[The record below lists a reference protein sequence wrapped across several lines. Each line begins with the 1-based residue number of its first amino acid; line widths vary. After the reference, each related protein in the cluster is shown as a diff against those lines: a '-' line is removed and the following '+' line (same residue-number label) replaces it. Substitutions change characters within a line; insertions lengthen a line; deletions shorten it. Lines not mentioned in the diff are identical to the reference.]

1 MTPTPSDA
9 QPDISRA
16 DALREARAAIV
27 ARPGLVG
34 VALRDALADAY
45 DQWLTA
51 ALPERSGVA
60 LVAVGGLGRREM
72 APYSDLD
79 LMLLYTKGTQDVAA
93 IADAIWYPVWDSRIG
108 LDHSVRTPG
117 QAVSVVAEDMK
128 AMLGLLDLRHIA
140 GDAGLSGEL
149 HERTFALWRSTAPK
163 RIGELRELCRNR
175 GKLVGEVG
183 FALEPEMKQ
192 GRGGLRDW
200 HALRALAMAQLVD
213 VRDPVRRAGELLL
226 DVRGELQRVNR
237 GPDDVLRLQDQQ
249 PVAAA
254 LGLNGDDGLLRAVN
268 EAGRTISSAL
278 ERAWR
283 QIPVGGRPRGRPR
296 SWGVGLGR
304 PASAG
309 GHGRQPVAQNVISQA
324 GEIVLA
330 RSADPRT
337 DPVLP
342 LRAARAAATRGEPLA
357 PFTLD
362 RLVSETAPM
371 PEPWPEEARGE
382 FLALLGT
389 GASAVPVLE
398 ALDQAGLMSRL
409 FPEWEHVRFAPQHN
423 PVHRFTVERHLME
436 TAAEAAALTA
446 EVRRPDLLLTGAL
459 FHDIGKGLPGDHSV
473 VGAGLARPIATRM
486 GFPPDDVHRVITLV
500 RHHLL
505 LVDTATRRDLDDPR
519 TIGIVVDGLD
529 GSSEMLDEL
538 AALSRA
544 DAAATGPAAWSGWKA
559 RLLAELVRRAKAVM
573 TGGELPFEPTELA
586 ASRDRLAAQGEL
598 GELEVERVGDRLIV
612 TAPDVPGLLSA
623 TSGVLALHSLEV
635 RAATVATQGCM
646 AVNSFVAAPRFGS
659 YPHLATLR
667 NDLTRALEGSLPLD
681 ERLSAKDAAYADRLA
696 FAGPPP
702 RVLWFNDEATDAI
715 IVEIRAS
722 DSFGLLRRLTGALEA
737 SKLDIRSAQISTLG
751 RSVIDAF
758 YVTSGDG
765 EINDDLR
772 EAATRRLLLAA
783 R

>member
-1 MTPTPSDA
+1 MNVTPTPSEA
-9 QPDISRA
+9 RPNISRA

-79 LMLLYTKGTQDVAA
+79 LMLLYAKGTRDMAA
-93 IADAIWYPVWDSRIG
+93 TADAIWYPVWDSRIG

-117 QAVSVVAEDMK
+117 QAVSVAAEDMK
-128 AMLGLLDLRHIA
+128 AMLGLLDLRHVA
-140 GDAGLSGEL
+140 GDTDLSGEL
-149 HERTFALWRSTAPK
+149 RERTFALWRTTAAK
-163 RIGELRELCRNR
+163 RIGELRELCRGR
-175 GKLVGEVG
+175 GLVGEVG
-183 FALEPEMKQ
+183 FALEPEIKQ
-192 GRGGLRDW
+192 GRGGLRDR
-200 HALRALAMAQLVD
+200 HALLALAKAQLGD
-213 VRDPVRRAGELLL
+213 VLDPVRRASELLL

-237 GPDDVLRLQDQQ
+237 GADDVLHLQDQQ

-254 LGLNGDDGLLRAVN
+254 LGLAGDDGLLRAVN

-278 ERAWR
+278 DRAWR
-283 QIPVGGRPRGRPR
+283 QIPVEGRWRGRR
-296 SWGVGLGR
+296 R
-304 PASAG
+304 PG
-309 GHGRQPVAQNVISQA
+309 GGDLGRQPAAQNVISQD

-330 RSADPRT
+330 LNVDPRT

-357 PFTLD
+357 PFTLE

-371 PEPWPEEARGE
+371 PEPWPEEAREE

-398 ALDQAGLMSRL
+398 ALDQVGLMSRL
-409 FPEWEHVRFAPQHN
+409 FPEWEHVRFAPQRN

-436 TAAEAAALTA
+436 TAAEAAAFTA

-459 FHDIGKGLPGDHSV
+459 FHDIGKALPGDHSL
-473 VGAGLARPIATRM
+473 VGAELAGPIATRM
-486 GFPPDDVHRVITLV
+486 GFPPDDVRRVVALV

-505 LVDTATRRDLDDPR
+505 LADTATRRDLDDPR
-519 TIGIVVDGLD
+519 TIGIVVNALN

-544 DAAATGPAAWSGWKA
+544 DAAATGPAAWSDWKA
-559 RLLAELVRRAKAVM
+559 RLLAELVRRAKAVT
-573 TGGELPFEPTELA
+573 TGEELPVEPAKLTTNRE
-586 ASRDRLAAQGEL
+586 RLAAR
-598 GELEVERVGDRLIV
+598 GELEVERVGDRLVV

-623 TSGVLALHSLEV
+623 TSGVLALHSLEI
-635 RAATVATQGCM
+635 RSASVATQGGM
-646 AVNSFVAAPRFGS
+646 AVNSFVAKPRFGS
-659 YPHLATLR
+659 YPDMATLR
-667 NDLTRALEGSLPLD
+667 SDLARALEGSLPLD
-681 ERLSAKDAAYADRLA
+681 ERLSAKDAAYADRMV
-696 FAGPPP
+696 FTGPPP
-702 RVLWFNDEATDAI
+702 RVLWFDNEATDAI

-722 DSFGLLRRLTGALEA
+722 DSFGLLHRLTGALEA
-737 SKLDIRSAQISTLG
+737 STLAIRSAQISTLG
-751 RSVIDAF
+751 RSVVDAF

-772 EAATRRLLLAA
+772 EATTRRLLLAA

>member
-1 MTPTPSDA
+1 MSVTPTPSEA
-9 QPDISRA
+9 RPDISRA

-79 LMLLYTKGTQDVAA
+79 LMLLYAKGTKDMAVT
-93 IADAIWYPVWDSRIG
+93 ADAIWYPVWDSRIG

-117 QAVSVVAEDMK
+117 QAVSVAAEDMK
-128 AMLGLLDLRHIA
+128 AMLSLLDLRHVA

-149 HERTFALWRSTAPK
+149 RERTFTLWRTTAAK
-163 RIGELRELCRNR
+163 RIGELRELCLGR

-183 FALEPEMKQ
+183 FALEPEIKQ

-200 HALRALAMAQLVD
+200 HAQRALAMAQLVD
-213 VRDPVRRAGELLL
+213 VLDPVRRASELLL

-237 GPDDVLRLQDQQ
+237 GADDVLRLQDQQ

-254 LGLNGDDGLLRAVN
+254 LGLAGDDGLLRAVN

-278 ERAWR
+278 DRAWR
-283 QIPVGGRPRGRPR
+283 QIPVEGRRRGRR
-296 SWGVGLGR
+296 R
-304 PASAG
+304 PG
-309 GHGRQPVAQNVISQA
+309 GGDLGRQPAARNVISQG

-330 RSADPRT
+330 LNADPRT

-371 PEPWPEEARGE
+371 PEPWPEEAREE
-382 FLALLGT
+382 FLALLGA

-398 ALDQAGLMSRL
+398 ALDQVGLMSRL
-409 FPEWEHVRFAPQHN
+409 FPEWEHVRFAPQRN

-436 TAAEAAALTA
+436 TAAEAAASSA

-459 FHDIGKGLPGDHSV
+459 FHDIGKALPGDHSV
-473 VGAGLARPIATRM
+473 VGAELTEPIATRM
-486 GFPPDDVHRVITLV
+486 GFPPDDVRRVVTLV

-505 LVDTATRRDLDDPR
+505 LADTATRRDLDDPR
-519 TIGIVVDGLD
+519 TIGIVVDALN
-529 GSSEMLDEL
+529 GSGEMLDEL

-559 RLLAELVRRAKAVM
+559 RLLAELIRRAKAVT
-573 TGGELPFEPTELA
+573 TGEELPVEPTKLA
-586 ASRDRLAAQGEL
+586 ARGEL
-598 GELEVERVGDRLIV
+598 GELEVERVGDRLVV

-635 RAATVATQGCM
+635 RSASVATQGGT
-646 AVNSFVAAPRFGS
+646 AVNSFVATPRFGS
-659 YPHLATLR
+659 YPDLARLR
-667 NDLTRALEGSLPLD
+667 SDLARALEGSLPLD
-681 ERLSAKDAAYADRLA
+681 ERLSAKDAAYADRMV

-702 RVLWFNDEATDAI
+702 RVLWFDDEATDAI

-722 DSFGLLRRLTGALEA
+722 DSFGLLHRLTGALEA
-737 SKLDIRSAQISTLG
+737 STLDIRSAQISTLG
-751 RSVIDAF
+751 RSVVDAF

-765 EINDDLR
+765 EINDNLR
-772 EAATRRLLLAA
+772 EATTRRLLLAA

>member
-1 MTPTPSDA
+1 VSVTPTPSEA
-9 QPDISRA
+9 RPSISRA

-45 DQWLTA
+45 DQWLTT
-51 ALPERSGVA
+51 ALPERGGVA

-79 LMLLYTKGTQDVAA
+79 LMLLYAKGTKDMAA
-93 IADAIWYPVWDSRIG
+93 TADAIWYPVWDSRIG

-117 QAVSVVAEDMK
+117 QAVSVAAEDMK
-128 AMLGLLDLRHIA
+128 AMLSLLDLRHVA

-149 HERTFALWRSTAPK
+149 RERTFALWRTTAAK
-163 RIGELRELCRNR
+163 RIGELRELCRGR

-183 FALEPEMKQ
+183 FALEPEIKQ

-213 VRDPVRRAGELLL
+213 VLDPVRRASELLL

-237 GPDDVLRLQDQQ
+237 GADDVLRLQDQQ

-254 LGLNGDDGLLRAVN
+254 LGLADDDGLLRAVN

-278 ERAWR
+278 DRAWR
-283 QIPVGGRPRGRPR
+283 RIPVEGRRRGRRRP
-296 SWGVGLGR
+296 WG
-304 PASAG
+304 G
-309 GHGRQPVAQNVISQA
+309 GGDRQPVARNVISQD

-330 RSADPRT
+330 LNADPRT

-371 PEPWPEEARGE
+371 PEPWPEEAREE

-398 ALDQAGLMSRL
+398 ALDQVGLMSRL
-409 FPEWEHVRFAPQHN
+409 FPEWQHVRFAPQRN

-436 TAAEAAALTA
+436 TAAEAAAFTA

-459 FHDIGKGLPGDHSV
+459 FHDIGKALPGDHSV
-473 VGAGLARPIATRM
+473 VGAELAGTIATRM
-486 GFPPDDVHRVITLV
+486 GFPPGDVRRVVALV

-505 LVDTATRRDLDDPR
+505 LRDTATRRDLDDPR
-519 TIGIVVDGLD
+519 TIGIVVDALS

-544 DAAATGPAAWSGWKA
+544 DAAATGPAAWSNWTA
-559 RLLAELVRRAKAVM
+559 RLLAELVRRVRAVM
-573 TGGELPFEPTELA
+573 TGEELPVEPANLA
-586 ASRDRLAAQGEL
+586 ASHARLAARGEL
-598 GELEVERVGDRLIV
+598 GVERVGDRLVV

-635 RAATVATQGCM
+635 RSASVATQGGM
-646 AVNSFVAAPRFGS
+646 AVNSFVATPRFGS
-659 YPHLATLR
+659 YPDLATLR
-667 NDLTRALEGSLPLD
+667 NDLARALEGSLPLE
-681 ERLSAKDAAYADRLA
+681 ERLSAKEVAYADRMA

-702 RVLWFNDEATDAI
+702 RVLWFDDEATDAI
-715 IVEIRAS
+715 IVEIRAT
-722 DSFGLLRRLTGALEA
+722 DSFGLLHRLTGALEA
-737 SKLDIRSAQISTLG
+737 STLNIRSAQISTLG
-751 RSVIDAF
+751 RSVVDAF

-765 EINDDLR
+765 KINAGLR
-772 EAATRRLLLAA
+772 EATTRRLLLAA

>member
-1 MTPTPSDA
+1 
-9 QPDISRA
+9 
-16 DALREARAAIV
+16 V

-34 VALRDALADAY
+34 AALRDALADAY
-45 DQWLTA
+45 DQWLAA

-72 APYSDLD
+72 APCSDLD
-79 LMLLYTKGTQDVAA
+79 LMLLYTPGTEDVAA
-93 IADAIWYPVWDSRIG
+93 TADALWYPVWDSRIG

-117 QAVSVVAEDMK
+117 QAVAVAAEDLK
-128 AMLGLLDLRHIA
+128 AMLSLLDLRHVA

-149 HERTFALWRSTAPK
+149 RERTFALWRITAAK
-163 RIGELRELCRNR
+163 RIGELREMCQSR
-175 GKLVGEVG
+175 GKLAGEVG
-183 FALEPEMKQ
+183 FALEPEIKQ

-213 VRDPVRRAGELLL
+213 VLDPVRRASKLLL

-237 GPDDVLRLQDQQ
+237 GTDDVLRLQDQQ

-254 LGLNGDDGLLRAVN
+254 LGLAGDDGLLRAVN

-278 ERAWR
+278 DRAWR
-283 QIPVGGRPRGRPR
+283 QIPVEGRRRRRRPPWGGGP
-296 SWGVGLGR
+296 S
-304 PASAG
+304 
-309 GHGRQPVAQNVISQA
+309 RQPAAQNVISQD

-330 RSADPRT
+330 LNADPRT

-362 RLVSETAPM
+362 RLASETAPM

-389 GASAVPVLE
+389 GANAVPVLE
-398 ALDQAGLMSRL
+398 ALDHAGLMSRL
-409 FPEWEHVRFAPQHN
+409 FPEWEHVRFAPQRN

-436 TAAEAAALTA
+436 TAAEAAAATP

-459 FHDIGKGLPGDHSV
+459 FHDIGKALPGDHSV
-473 VGAGLARPIATRM
+473 VGAELAGPIATRM
-486 GFPPDDVHRVITLV
+486 GFPPDDVRRVVALV

-505 LVDTATRRDLDDPR
+505 LPDTATRRDLDDPR
-519 TIGIVVDGLD
+519 TIGIVVDAMN
-529 GSSEMLDEL
+529 GSAEMLDEL

-559 RLLAELVRRAKAVM
+559 RLVAELVRRAKAV
-573 TGGELPFEPTELA
+573 TAGEKLPVEPPELT
-586 ASRDRLAAQGEL
+586 ASRDRLAARGDL
-598 GELEVERVGDRLIV
+598 GELEVERVADRLVV

-635 RAATVATQGCM
+635 RSAIVATQGGM
-646 AVNSFVAAPRFGS
+646 AVNSFVATPRFGS
-659 YPHLATLR
+659 YPDLATLR
-667 NDLTRALEGSLPLD
+667 GDLARALQGSLPLD
-681 ERLSAKDAAYADRLA
+681 ERLSAKDAAYADRMML
-696 FAGPPP
+696 AGPPT
-702 RVLWFNDEATDAI
+702 RVLWFDDEATDAI

-722 DSFGLLRRLTGALEA
+722 DSFGLLHRLTSALEA
-737 SKLDIRSAQISTLG
+737 STLDIRSAQISTLG
-751 RSVIDAF
+751 RSVVDAF
-758 YVTSGDG
+758 YVTSGGG

-772 EAATRRLLLAA
+772 EATTRRLLLAA

>member
-1 MTPTPSDA
+1 M
-9 QPDISRA
+9 
-16 DALREARAAIV
+16 

-34 VALRDALADAY
+34 IALRDALADAY
-45 DQWLTA
+45 DQWLTKV
-51 ALPERSGVA
+51 LPERSGVA

-79 LMLLYTKGTQDVAA
+79 LMLLYAKGTKDIAA
-93 IADAIWYPVWDSRIG
+93 TAEAIWYPVWDSRVG

-117 QAVSVVAEDMK
+117 QAVSIAAEDMK
-128 AMLGLLDLRHIA
+128 AMLGLLDLRHVA
-140 GDAGLSGEL
+140 GDAGLSEEL
-149 HERTFALWRSTAPK
+149 RERTFALWRATAAK
-163 RIGELRELCRNR
+163 RIGELRELCQGR

-183 FALEPEMKQ
+183 FALEPEIKQ

-200 HALRALAMAQLVD
+200 HALLALARAHLVD
-213 VRDPVRRAGELLL
+213 VLDPVRRASELLL

-237 GPDDVLRLQDQQ
+237 GADDVLRLQDQQ

-254 LGLNGDDGLLRAVN
+254 LGLASDDGLLRAVN

-278 ERAWR
+278 DRAWR
-283 QIPVGGRPRGRPR
+283 QIPVQGRRWGRRRPGSGG
-296 SWGVGLGR
+296 L
-304 PASAG
+304 
-309 GHGRQPVAQNVISQA
+309 GRQPVAQNVISQD

-330 RSADPRT
+330 RGVDPGT

-371 PEPWPEEARGE
+371 PEPWPEEAREE
-382 FLALLGT
+382 FVALLGT
-389 GASAVPVLE
+389 GVSAVPVLE

-409 FPEWEHVRFAPQHN
+409 FPEWEHVRFAPQRN
-423 PVHRFTVERHLME
+423 PVHRFTVERHLMQ
-436 TAAEAAALTA
+436 TAAEAAAATA

-459 FHDIGKGLPGDHSV
+459 FHDIGKALPGDHSV
-473 VGAGLARPIATRM
+473 VGARLAEPIAARM
-486 GFPPDDVHRVITLV
+486 GFPPDDVRRIVALV

-505 LVDTATRRDLDDPR
+505 LADTATRRDLDDPR
-519 TIGIVVDGLD
+519 TIGIVVDALN

-538 AALSRA
+538 TVLSRA
-544 DAAATGPAAWSGWKA
+544 DAAATGSAAWSSWKA
-559 RLLAELVRRAKAVM
+559 RLLAELVRRAKAVT
-573 TGGELPFEPTELA
+573 TGEELPAEPTKLA
-586 ASRDRLAAQGEL
+586 TIRERLAARGEL
-598 GELEVERVGDRLIV
+598 GELEVERVGDRLVV

-623 TSGVLALHSLEV
+623 ASGVLALHSLEV
-635 RAATVATQGCM
+635 RSASVATQGGV
-646 AVNSFVAAPRFGS
+646 AVNSFVATPRFGS
-659 YPHLATLR
+659 YPDLATLR
-667 NDLTRALEGSLPLD
+667 SDLARALEGSLPLE
-681 ERLSAKDAAYADRLA
+681 ERLSAKDAAYADRMV

-702 RVLWFNDEATDAI
+702 RVLWFDDEATDAI

-722 DSFGLLRRLTGALEA
+722 DSFGLLHRLTGALEA
-737 SKLDIRSAQISTLG
+737 STLDVRSARISTLG
-751 RSVIDAF
+751 RSVVDAF
-758 YVTSGDG
+758 YVTSGDR

-772 EAATRRLLLAA
+772 EATTRRLLLAA

>member
-1 MTPTPSDA
+1 VTPTPSEA
-9 QPDISRA
+9 QPDLSRA
-16 DALREARAAIV
+16 DALREARAAVV

-60 LVAVGGLGRREM
+60 LVAVGGLGRREL
-72 APYSDLD
+72 APCSDLD
-79 LMLLYTKGTQDVAA
+79 LMLLHARGAQEVAA

-108 LDHSVRTPG
+108 LDHSVRTTG
-117 QAVSVVAEDMK
+117 QAVSVAAEDLK
-128 AMLGLLDLRHIA
+128 AMLGLLDLRHVA
-140 GDAGLSGEL
+140 GDGGLSGEL
-149 HERTFALWRSTAPK
+149 RERTLALWRSTAPK
-163 RIGELRELCRNR
+163 RIGELRELCQGR
-175 GKLVGEVG
+175 GQLAGEVG
-183 FALEPEMKQ
+183 FALEPEIKQ

-226 DVRGELQRVNR
+226 DVRGELQRLNQ
-237 GPDDVLRLQDQQ
+237 GADDVLRLQDQQ

-254 LGLNGDDGLLRAVN
+254 LGLAGDDGLLRAVN

-278 ERAWR
+278 DRAWR
-283 QIPVGGRPRGRPR
+283 QIPAEGRRRGRRRP
-296 SWGVGLGR
+296 WGGGGLGR
-304 PASAG
+304 QPA
-309 GHGRQPVAQNVISQA
+309 AQNVISQD

-330 RSADPRT
+330 MNADPRT

-342 LRAARAAATRGEPLA
+342 LRAARAAAARGEPLA

-398 ALDQAGLMSRL
+398 ALDQAGVMSRL
-409 FPEWEHVRFAPQHN
+409 FPEWEHVRFAPQRN

-473 VGAGLARPIATRM
+473 AGAELAGPIATRM
-486 GFPPDDVHRVITLV
+486 GFPPDDVRRVVALV

-519 TIGIVVDGLD
+519 TIGIVADSLD
-529 GSSEMLDEL
+529 GSGELLDEL

-544 DAAATGPAAWSGWKA
+544 DAAATGPAAWSSWKA
-559 RLLAELVRRAKAVM
+559 RLLAELVARAKAVM

-586 ASRDRLAAQGEL
+586 VSRDRLAAQRERREL
-598 GELEVERVGDRLIV
+598 AVARGVGDRLVV

-635 RAATVATQGCM
+635 RSATVVTQGGM
-646 AVNSFVAAPRFGS
+646 AVNSFVATPRFGS
-659 YPHLATLR
+659 YPQLATLR
-667 NDLTRALEGSLPLD
+667 GDLVRALEGSLPLD
-681 ERLSAKDAAYADRLA
+681 ERLSAKDAAYAGRLA

-702 RVLWFNDEATDAI
+702 RVLWFDDEATDAI

-722 DSFGLLRRLTGALEA
+722 DSFGLLHRLTGALEA
-737 SKLDIRSAQISTLG
+737 SKLEIRSAQISTLG
-751 RSVIDAF
+751 RSAVDAF
-758 YVTSGDG
+758 YVTSADG

-772 EAATRRLLLAA
+772 EATTRRLLLAA

>member
-1 MTPTPSDA
+1 VSVTPTPSEA

-16 DALREARAAIV
+16 DVLRAARAAIV

-72 APYSDLD
+72 APCSDLD
-79 LMLLYTKGTQDVAA
+79 LMLLHVKGTQDIAA
-93 IADAIWYPVWDSRIG
+93 TADAIWYPVWDSRVG

-117 QAVSVVAEDMK
+117 QALSVAASDMK
-128 AMLGLLDLRHIA
+128 AMLSLLDLRHVA

-149 HERTFALWRSTAPK
+149 HERTFALWRRSAPK
-163 RIGELRELCRNR
+163 RIGELRELCRGR
-175 GKLVGEVG
+175 GTLVGEVG
-183 FALEPEMKQ
+183 FALEPDIKQ

-200 HALRALAMAQLVD
+200 HALRALAMAQLID

-237 GPDDVLRLQDQQ
+237 GSDDVLRLQDQQ

-254 LGLNGDDGLLRAVN
+254 LGLADDDGLLRAVN

-278 ERAWR
+278 DRAWR
-283 QIPVGGRPRGRPR
+283 QIPVEGRRRGRRRP
-296 SWGVGLGR
+296 WGGGLD
-304 PASAG
+304 
-309 GHGRQPVAQNVISQA
+309 RQPAARNVISQA

-398 ALDQAGLMSRL
+398 ALDQAGLVSRL

-436 TAAEAAALTA
+436 TAAEAAAFTA

-459 FHDIGKGLPGDHSV
+459 FHDIGKALPGDHSV
-473 VGAGLARPIATRM
+473 AGAGLAGPIATRM
-486 GFPPDDVHRVITLV
+486 GFPPDDVRRVVALV

-519 TIGIVVDGLD
+519 TIAIVAGSLD
-529 GSSEMLDEL
+529 GSGEMLDEL

-573 TGGELPFEPTELA
+573 TGGELPFEPTEPTELA
-586 ASRDRLAAQGEL
+586 ASRDRLAAQAEL
-598 GELEVERVGDRLIV
+598 GELRVDRVGDRLVV

-635 RAATVATQGCM
+635 RSATVATQGGM
-646 AVNSFVAAPRFGS
+646 AVDSFVASPRFGS

-667 NDLTRALEGSLPLD
+667 NDLARALEGSLPLD
-681 ERLSAKDAAYADRLA
+681 ERLSAKDAAYADRMA

-702 RVLWFNDEATDAI
+702 RVLWFDDEATDAI

-722 DSFGLLRRLTGALEA
+722 DSFGLLHRLTGALEA

-751 RSVIDAF
+751 RSVVDAF
-758 YVTSGDG
+758 YVTSGEG
-765 EINDDLR
+765 EITDDLR
-772 EAATRRLLLAA
+772 EATTRRLLLAA

>member
-1 MTPTPSDA
+1 VNVTPTPSDA
-9 QPDISRA
+9 QPGISRA
-16 DALREARAAIV
+16 DALREVREAIV

-34 VALRDALADAY
+34 VAFRDALSDAF

-79 LMLLYTKGTQDVAA
+79 LMLLYAKGNQDVAA

-117 QAVSVVAEDMK
+117 QAVSVAAEDMK
-128 AMLGLLDLRHIA
+128 AMLGLLDLRHVT

-163 RIGELRELCRNR
+163 RIGELRELCRGR

-183 FALEPEMKQ
+183 FALEPEIKQ

-237 GPDDVLRLQDQQ
+237 GSDDVLRLQDQQ

-254 LGLNGDDGLLRAVN
+254 LGLADDDGLLRAVN

-278 ERAWR
+278 DRAWR
-283 QIPVGGRPRGRPR
+283 QIPVEGRQRGRRRP
-296 SWGVGLGR
+296 WGGGLGR
-304 PASAG
+304 QPA
-309 GHGRQPVAQNVISQA
+309 AQNVISQA

-330 RSADPRT
+330 LNADPRT

-342 LRAARAAATRGEPLA
+342 LRTARAAATRGEPLA

-371 PEPWPEEARGE
+371 PEPWPEEARAE

-409 FPEWEHVRFAPQHN
+409 FPEWEHVRFAPQRN

-459 FHDIGKGLPGDHSV
+459 FHDIGKALPGDHSV
-473 VGAGLARPIATRM
+473 VGAGLAGPIAARM
-486 GFPPDDVHRVITLV
+486 GFPPDDVRRVVTLV

-519 TIGIVVDGLD
+519 TIGIVVDALD

-559 RLLAELVRRAKAVM
+559 GLLAELVRRAKAVM
-573 TGGELPFEPTELA
+573 TGGELPFEPAELA

-598 GELEVERVGDRLIV
+598 GELKVERAGDRLVV

-635 RAATVATQGCM
+635 RSASVATQGGM
-646 AVNSFVAAPRFGS
+646 AVNSFVATPRFGS

-667 NDLTRALEGSLPLD
+667 NDLARALEGSLPLD
-681 ERLSAKDAAYADRLA
+681 ERLSAKDAAYADRMA

-702 RVLWFNDEATDAI
+702 RVLWFDDEATDAI

-722 DSFGLLRRLTGALEA
+722 DSTGLLHRLTGALEA

-751 RSVIDAF
+751 RSVVDAF

-772 EAATRRLLLAA
+772 EATTRRLLLAA

>member
-1 MTPTPSDA
+1 M
-9 QPDISRA
+9 
-16 DALREARAAIV
+16 

-79 LMLLYTKGTQDVAA
+79 LMLLYAKGTKDMAA
-93 IADAIWYPVWDSRIG
+93 TADAIWYPVWDSRIG

-117 QAVSVVAEDMK
+117 QAVSVAAEDMK
-128 AMLGLLDLRHIA
+128 AMLSLLDLRHVA

-149 HERTFALWRSTAPK
+149 RERTFALWRTTAAK
-163 RIGELRELCRNR
+163 RIGELRELCRGR

-183 FALEPEMKQ
+183 FALEPEIKQ

-200 HALRALAMAQLVD
+200 HALRALAKAQLVD
-213 VRDPVRRAGELLL
+213 VLDPVRRASELLL
-226 DVRGELQRVNR
+226 DVRGELQRMNR
-237 GPDDVLRLQDQQ
+237 GADDVLRLQDQQ

-254 LGLNGDDGLLRAVN
+254 LGLADDDGLLRAVN

-278 ERAWR
+278 DSAWR
-283 QIPVGGRPRGRPR
+283 RIPVEGRRRRRRPWGG
-296 SWGVGLGR
+296 GLD
-304 PASAG
+304 
-309 GHGRQPVAQNVISQA
+309 RQPVAQNVISQD

-330 RSADPRT
+330 LNVDPWT

-357 PFTLD
+357 PFTLN

-371 PEPWPEEARGE
+371 PEPWPEEAREE

-398 ALDQAGLMSRL
+398 ALDQVGLMSRL
-409 FPEWEHVRFAPQHN
+409 FPEWQHVRFAPQRN
-423 PVHRFTVERHLME
+423 PMHRFTVERHLME
-436 TAAEAAALTA
+436 TAAEAAAFTA

-459 FHDIGKGLPGDHSV
+459 FHDIGKALPGDHSV
-473 VGAGLARPIATRM
+473 VGAELAGPIATRM
-486 GFPPDDVHRVITLV
+486 GFPPGDVRRVVALV

-505 LVDTATRRDLDDPR
+505 LRDTATRRDLDDPR
-519 TIGIVVDGLD
+519 TIGIVVGALN

-544 DAAATGPAAWSGWKA
+544 DAAATGPAAWSNWTA

-573 TGGELPFEPTELA
+573 TGEELPVEPAKLA
-586 ASRDRLAAQGEL
+586 ASCQRLAARGEL
-598 GELEVERVGDRLIV
+598 GVERLGDRLVV

-623 TSGVLALHSLEV
+623 ASGVLALHSLEV
-635 RAATVATQGCM
+635 RSASVATQGGM
-646 AVNSFVAAPRFGS
+646 AVNSFVATPRFGS
-659 YPHLATLR
+659 YPDLATLR
-667 NDLTRALEGSLPLD
+667 NNLARALEGSLPLE
-681 ERLSAKDAAYADRLA
+681 ERLSAKDAAYADRMA

-702 RVLWFNDEATDAI
+702 RVLWFDEATDAV
-715 IVEIRAS
+715 IVEIRAT
-722 DSFGLLRRLTGALEA
+722 DSFGLLHRLTGALEA
-737 SKLDIRSAQISTLG
+737 STLDIRSALISTLG
-751 RSVIDAF
+751 RSVVDAF

-772 EAATRRLLLAA
+772 EATTRRLLLAA